1 MKTKLLIVLLFGL
14 TLAGAYAAQLGTAFN
29 YSGRLIYKNQPANGA
44 FDLQVNMFDAAN
56 GGNQAGQTVNVN
68 GLNIVNGL
76 FVTSLDFG
84 SGVFNGT
91 AYWLDIAARPSGNG
105 PFTPLSPRQPVNP
118 APYALYALT
127 PAGPQGPKG
136 DTGATGATGP
146 QGPKGDTGATGSTGP
161 QGPKGDTGATG
172 PAGPQGLQGLQGLT
186 GAMGATGAAGPTGPQ
201 GPQGPKGDKGD
212 TGATGPAGPQGPQG
226 LQGLQGLTGA
236 MGATGPAGPQ
246 GPQGP
251 QGVKGDKGDTGATGP
266 AGPQGPQGLIGP
278 MGPQGIQGLQGPP
291 GPPGADGVASN
302 AWSLVGNMGTDP
314 SLNFVGTT
322 DDQPLE
328 FRANS
333 LRALRL
339 ESILHISFAGPAL
352 SLGPVA
358 GSGGNNS
365 TRSVNVIGGFDGN
378 LVSNGA
384 LGATIA
390 GGGFTSTFG
399 FITSYY
405 PNEVA
410 AGFGA
415 IGGGAANR
423 VGGLY
428 GTVPGGFR
436 NQANG
441 TASFAAGQDAHADD
455 NGSFVWGD
463 GTFPTHSSGPDSFV
477 VRASGGVMLFNGQNG
492 VNIDQFN
499 LNIGTTD
506 YSLRFGVGSGEA
518 IGSNRNPSYNN
529 LYGLD
534 FYTAFAKR
542 MSIANNGFVGI
553 GTDTPQ
559 QQLDVNGGFLVVDG
573 YGGEQAYIGGDGYG
587 GDVQIGSQNPNIQ
600 TLSAYN
606 TATGQFMDFSART
619 LTLYGG
625 ADVAEPFQISNSER
639 EVPKGAV
646 VIIDE
651 ENPGHLMLS
660 QRAYDTRVA
669 GVISGAG
676 GVNPGIQLK
685 QTGVLEGGQDVALS
699 GRVYVQAD
707 ATSAPI
713 KPGDL
718 LTTSDTPGHAMKV
731 TDPARA
737 HGAILG
743 KAMTKLERGRGL
755 VLVLVTLQ

>member
-1 MKTKLLIVLLFGL
+1 
-14 TLAGAYAAQLGTAFN
+14 
-29 YSGRLIYKNQPANGA
+29 
-44 FDLQVNMFDAAN
+44 
-56 GGNQAGQTVNVN
+56 
-68 GLNIVNGL
+68 
-76 FVTSLDFG
+76 
-84 SGVFNGT
+84 
-91 AYWLDIAARPSGNG
+91 
-105 PFTPLSPRQPVNP
+105 
-118 APYALYALT
+118 
-127 PAGPQGPKG
+127 
-136 DTGATGATGP
+136 
-146 QGPKGDTGATGSTGP
+146 
-161 QGPKGDTGATG
+161 
-172 PAGPQGLQGLQGLT
+172 
-186 GAMGATGAAGPTGPQ
+186 
-201 GPQGPKGDKGD
+201 
-212 TGATGPAGPQGPQG
+212 
-226 LQGLQGLTGA
+226 
-236 MGATGPAGPQ
+236 
-246 GPQGP
+246 
-251 QGVKGDKGDTGATGP
+251 
-266 AGPQGPQGLIGP
+266 
-278 MGPQGIQGLQGPP
+278 MGPQGIQGLQGPQ

-339 ESILHISFAGPAL
+339 ESILHISFNSPST
-352 SLGPVA
+352 SLGSVA
-358 GSGGNNS
+358 SLGGSS

-390 GGGFTSTFG
+390 GGGYTSFFNFQTDH
-399 FITSYY
+399 

-415 IGGGAANR
+415 IGGGADNK
-423 VGGLY
+423 VGGQF
-428 GTVPGGFR
+428 GTVPGGSR

-441 TASFAAGQDAHADD
+441 YASFAAGQDAHADD

-463 GTFPTHSSGPDSFV
+463 GTFPTHSSGADSFV
-477 VRASGGVMLFNGQNG
+477 VRASGGVTAITEFLQ
-492 VNIDQFN
+492 V
-499 LNIGTTD
+499 
-506 YSLRFGVGSGEA
+506 SGL
-518 IGSNRNPSYNN
+518 GN
-529 LYGLD
+529 
-534 FYTAFAKR
+534 
-542 MSIANNGFVGI
+542 
-553 GTDTPQ
+553 
-559 QQLDVNGGFLVVDG
+559 
-573 YGGEQAYIGGDGYG
+573 EQAYLGGDGFG
-587 GDVQIGSQNPNIQ
+587 GDVQIGSLNSNVTAVSCYNTGLGDYMDLYARAGSFTGNFVTVNGAGGEQAYLGGDGIGADVQIGSHNPNIQ
-600 TLSAYN
+600 TLAAYN
-606 TATGQFMDFSART
+606 DGSGQYMDFSART

-625 ADVAEPFQISNSER
+625 ADLAEPFQISNSER

-660 QRAYDTRVA
+660 ERAYDTRVA
-669 GVISGAG
+669 GVVSGAG

-743 KAMTKLERGRGL
+743 KAMTKLESGRGL

>member
-1 MKTKLLIVLLFGL
+1 LKINQINSSKRKMEDTMKKLLLVCLLCGSSL
-14 TLAGAYAAQLGTAFN
+14 TTAYAAQLGTAFN

-56 GGNQAGQTVNVN
+56 GGNQAGQTVNIN

-84 SGVFNGT
+84 NGVFNGT

-105 PFTPLSPRQPVNP
+105 PFTLLSPRQPVNP

-136 DTGATGATGP
+136 DTGATGSTGP
-146 QGPKGDTGATGSTGP
+146 QGPKGDTGATGST
-161 QGPKGDTGATG
+161 
-172 PAGPQGLQGLQGLT
+172 GPQGLQGLQGLT
-186 GAMGATGAAGPTGPQ
+186 GAMGATGAAGP
-201 GPQGPKGDKGD
+201 
-212 TGATGPAGPQGPQG
+212 
-226 LQGLQGLTGA
+226 
-236 MGATGPAGPQ
+236 Q

-251 QGVKGDKGDTGATGP
+251 QGVKGDKGDTGATGAAGPQGLQGLTGLTGAMGATGP
-266 AGPQGPQGLIGP
+266 AGPIGPQGLIGP
-278 MGPQGIQGLQGPP
+278 MGPQGIQGLQ

-365 TRSVNVIGGFDGN
+365 TRTVNVIGGFDGN

-492 VNIDQFN
+492 VNLDQYN
-499 LNIGTTD
+499 ANYGNVD
-506 YSLRFGVGSGEA
+506 YSLRFGSGSGEA

-529 LYGLD
+529 LWGLD

-587 GDVQIGSQNPNIQ
+587 GDVQIGSQNPSIQ
-600 TLSAYN
+600 TLAAYN
-606 TATGQFMDFSART
+606 TATGQYMDLSART

-651 ENPGHLMLS
+651 QNPGHLVLS
-660 QRAYDTRVA
+660 ERAYDTRVA

-743 KAMTKLERGRGL
+743 KAMTKLESGRGL

>member
-1 MKTKLLIVLLFGL
+1 MKKLLLVCLLCGSSL
-14 TLAGAYAAQLGTAFN
+14 TTAYAAQLGTAFN

-56 GGNQAGQTVNVN
+56 GGNQAGQTVNIN

-84 SGVFNGT
+84 NGVFNGT

-105 PFTPLSPRQPVNP
+105 PFTLLSPRQPVNP

-136 DTGATGATGP
+136 DTGATGSTGP
-146 QGPKGDTGATGSTGP
+146 QGPKGDTGATGSTGA

-172 PAGPQGLQGLQGLT
+172 PA
-186 GAMGATGAAGPTGPQ
+186 
-201 GPQGPKGDKGD
+201 
-212 TGATGPAGPQGPQG
+212 GPQG

-266 AGPQGPQGLIGP
+266 AGPQGLQGLQGLTGPMGAMGSTGPAGPQGPQGPLGPIGP
-278 MGPQGIQGLQGPP
+278 MGPQGIQGLQ

-352 SLGPVA
+352 SLGPSTSFDSVA
-358 GSGGNNS
+358 SLGGNS

-378 LVSNGA
+378 FVSNGA

-415 IGGGAANR
+415 IGGGADNR

-477 VRASGGVMLFNGQNG
+477 VRASGGVMLFNGVNG

-553 GTDTPQ
+553 GTDAPQ

-669 GVISGAG
+669 GVVSGAG

-731 TDPARA
+731 ADPTRA

>member
-1 MKTKLLIVLLFGL
+1 MKKLLLVCLLCGSSL
-14 TLAGAYAAQLGTAFN
+14 TTAYAAQLGTAFN

-56 GGNQAGQTVNVN
+56 GGNQAGQTVNIN

-84 SGVFNGT
+84 NGVFNGT

-127 PAGPQGPKG
+127 PAGPQGP
-136 DTGATGATGP
+136 
-146 QGPKGDTGATGSTGP
+146 

-186 GAMGATGAAGPTGPQ
+186 GPMGATGPAGPTGPI

-266 AGPQGPQGLIGP
+266 TGPQGPQGPIGP
-278 MGPQGIQGLQGPP
+278 MGPQGIQGLQGPQ

-352 SLGPVA
+352 SLGPSTSFDSVA
-358 GSGGNNS
+358 SLGGNS

-477 VRASGGVMLFNGQNG
+477 VRASGGVTAITEFLQVSGLGNEQAYLGGDGAGFDVQLGSLNPG
-492 VNIDQFN
+492 V
-499 LNIGTTD
+499 
-506 YSLRFGVGSGEA
+506 SA
-518 IGSNRNPSYNN
+518 IACYN
-529 LYGLD
+529 
-534 FYTAFAKR
+534 A
-542 MSIANNGFVGI
+542 ANNTYMDLYANVAYFGGNFV
-553 GTDTPQ
+553 T
-559 QQLDVNGGFLVVDG
+559 VNGA
-573 YGGEQAYIGGDGYG
+573 GGEQAYLGGDGIG
-587 GDVQIGSQNPNIQ
+587 SDVQIGSHNPNIQ
-600 TLSAYN
+600 TLAAYN
-606 TATGQFMDFSART
+606 DGSGQYMDFSART

-651 ENPGHLMLS
+651 QNPGHLVLS
-660 QRAYDTRVA
+660 ERAYDTRVA

-743 KAMTKLERGRGL
+743 KAMTKLESGRGL